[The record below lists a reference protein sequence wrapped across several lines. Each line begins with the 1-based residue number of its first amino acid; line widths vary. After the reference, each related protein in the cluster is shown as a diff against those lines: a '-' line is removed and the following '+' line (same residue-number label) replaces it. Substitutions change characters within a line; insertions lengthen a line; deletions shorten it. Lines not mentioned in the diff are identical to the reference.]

1 MLGFRELVNPHWILD
16 MPLVLGFD
24 VYGTL
29 VDPFGMERQL
39 ASLYG
44 DWGGALCALWR
55 QKQLE
60 YSFRRGLM
68 RCYEDFDACTERA
81 LSFAAKTFKIELSD
95 AARQQL
101 MTDYLK
107 LPAFPD
113 VLPAL
118 ETLKSSGCKL
128 LAFSNGV
135 ESSLRT
141 LLGNAGVLSYFEGVV
156 SVDDIKTFKPNPDV
170 YGYLVSRGGSQDGET
185 WLVSSNPFDVIGAKA
200 AQLKAAWVRRNPE
213 TVFDPWE
220 FEPDLVVADLMALT
234 TARGRPA

>member
-1 MLGFRELVNPHWILD
+1 MGTLKGTPE
-16 MPLVLGFD
+16 MALVLGFD

-39 ASLYG
+39 ASLSG
-44 DWGGALCALWR
+44 DRGSDICALWR

-68 RCYEDFDACTERA
+68 RCYENFDACTERA
-81 LSFAAKTFKIELSD
+81 LSFAVETFKVELSE

-101 MTDYLK
+101 LNDYLN

-135 ESSLRT
+135 EKSLRT
-141 LLGNAGVLSYFEGVV
+141 LLCNTGVQPYLEGVV

-170 YGYLVSRGGSQDGET
+170 YAHLVSRGGRSREET

-200 AQLKAAWVRRNPE
+200 AHLNAAWVS
-213 TVFDPWE
+213 
-220 FEPDLVVADLMALT
+220 AKS
-234 TARGRPA
+234 

>member
-1 MLGFRELVNPHWILD
+1 
-16 MPLVLGFD
+16 MPIVLGFD

-29 VDPFGMERQL
+29 VDPFGMENQL
-39 ASLYG
+39 KCLYG
-44 DWGGALCALWR
+44 DRGSAICALWR

-68 RCYEDFDACTERA
+68 RCYENFDLCTERA
-81 LSFAAKTFKIELSD
+81 LSFAVKTFQIELSD

-101 MTDYLK
+101 LTDYLN

-118 ETLKSSGCKL
+118 KILSASGYRL

-135 ESSLRT
+135 ELSLRT
-141 LLGNAGVLSYFEGVV
+141 LLGNAGVLPYLEGVV

-170 YGYLVSRGGSQDGET
+170 YEYLVNRGGRSREDT
-185 WLVSSNPFDVIGAKA
+185 WLVSSNPFDVIGAKSGR
-200 AQLKAAWVRRNPE
+200 LRAAWVKRSSE
-213 TVFDPWE
+213 VVFDPWE
-220 FEPDLVVADLMALT
+220 FEPDIVVTDLTLSSKLFAAT
-234 TARGRPA
+234 T

>member
-1 MLGFRELVNPHWILD
+1 MA
-16 MPLVLGFD
+16 LVLGFD

-39 ASLYG
+39 ESLFG
-44 DWGGALCALWR
+44 DRGSAICALWR

-60 YSFRRGLM
+60 YSFRRGIM

-81 LSFAAKTFKIELSD
+81 LSFAVKTFKVALPE
-95 AARQQL
+95 AAGRQL
-101 MTDYLK
+101 LTDYLN

-118 ETLKSSGCKL
+118 ETLKSLGCIPV
-128 LAFSNGV
+128 AFSNGV

-141 LLGNAGVLSYFEGVV
+141 LLGNAGVLSYFAGIV

-170 YGYLVSRGGSQDGET
+170 YEYLVDRGGCSREET

-200 AQLKAAWVRRNPE
+200 AHLRAAWVKRSSE
-213 TVFDPWE
+213 AVFDPWE
-220 FEPDLVVADLMALT
+220 FEPDIVVRDLMGLATGLKSHGALT
-234 TARGRPA
+234 TR

>member
-1 MLGFRELVNPHWILD
+1 

-29 VDPFGMERQL
+29 VDPLGMERQL
-39 ASLYG
+39 ASRYG
-44 DWGGALCALWR
+44 DRGSAICALWR

-81 LSFAAKTFKIELSD
+81 LLFAAKTFKVELSET
-95 AARQQL
+95 ARRQL
-101 MTDYLK
+101 RADYLN

-118 ETLKSSGCKL
+118 EALKSLGCKL

-141 LLGNAGVLSYFEGVV
+141 LLGNAGLLSYFGDVV

-170 YGYLVSRGGSQDGET
+170 YGYLVSRGGSQNGET

-200 AQLKAAWVRRNPE
+200 AQLKAAWVRRSPE
-213 TVFDPWE
+213 AVFDPWE
-220 FEPDLVVADLMALT
+220 FEPDIVVADLMALT
-234 TARGRPA
+234 TAFGRPD

>member
-1 MLGFRELVNPHWILD
+1 

-44 DWGGALCALWR
+44 DRGRAICALWR

-81 LSFAAKTFKIELSD
+81 LSLAAKTFKVELPD

-101 MTDYLK
+101 LTDYLN

-113 VLPAL
+113 VMPAL
-118 ETLKSSGCKL
+118 ETLKSSGCRL
-128 LAFSNGV
+128 LVFSNGV

-141 LLGNAGVLSYFEGVV
+141 LLGNAGMLSYFDGVV

-170 YGYLVSRGGSQDGET
+170 YAYLVSRGGSPGEET
-185 WLVSSNPFDVIGAKA
+185 WLVSSNPFDVIGAKSA
-200 AQLKAAWVRRNPE
+200 HLRAAWVKRNSE
-213 TVFDPWE
+213 AVFDPWE
-220 FEPDLVVADLMALT
+220 FEPDIVVSDLTGFTAALKSHWSPT
-234 TARGRPA
+234 TR